1 MPKDCYTALAQ
12 FETYEAK
19 KYGNT
24 PFEFLPFGGSASS
37 PFRKVGTPR
46 RYYFETCTLAIVMLN
61 YFDPKELGLRTGAT
75 FSPRDVATF
84 KDLGVAF
91 LRTANECLSKFKN
104 HSIEDRVG
112 FISGMGWSS
121 TGMTASVGAFIWAT
135 GSQMDERVRRD
146 LPEGGFSWSYNL

>member
-1 MPKDCYTALAQ
+1 
-12 FETYEAK
+12 
-19 KYGNT
+19 
-24 PFEFLPFGGSASS
+24 
-37 PFRKVGTPR
+37 
-46 RYYFETCTLAIVMLN
+46 MLN

-121 TGMTASVGAFIWAT
+121 TGMWV
-135 GSQMDERVRRD
+135 ED
-146 LPEGGFSWSYNL
+146 LGRGDIDTVCLPCKQA